1 VAPYVLYRDPAA
13 AAGWVA
19 EVLGFDEAIRF
30 TVPGGGSVGHL
41 ELERDGAVIILGLA
55 GSRFGETSS
64 ITLVYVEDVVKACA
78 RAVAA
83 GGTVLDEPADQSWG
97 LRQAVVADPESQR
110 WELSQHLRDVDP
122 LTGVRSNAIRRPGS
136 FPSTLLPSFFLWR
149 RHATPCGSPSNLVCD
164 PTARPTRTTSVR
176 HTE

>member
-1 VAPYVLYRDPAA
+1 VLYRDPAA

-55 GSRFGETSS
+55 AAASAKRRRSRWCTSRTWS
-64 ITLVYVEDVVKACA
+64 RPALA
-78 RAVAA
+78 RSPPAA
-83 GGTVLDEPADQSWG
+83 SVLDEPADQSWG

-122 LTGVRSNAIRRPGS
+122 PTGVRSNAIRVG
-136 FPSTLLPSFFLWR
+136 
-149 RHATPCGSPSNLVCD
+149 
-164 PTARPTRTTSVR
+164 
-176 HTE
+176 